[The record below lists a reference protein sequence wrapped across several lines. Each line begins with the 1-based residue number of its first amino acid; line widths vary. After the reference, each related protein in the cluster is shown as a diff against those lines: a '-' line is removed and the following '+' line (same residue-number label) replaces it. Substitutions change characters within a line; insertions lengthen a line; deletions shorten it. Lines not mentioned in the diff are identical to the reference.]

1 MTPAVQTTG
10 AAGAVNACA
19 SVDST
24 AASVPEA
31 SLLPEPNAVPA
42 DPLMCIALLL
52 NKGRGAGLK
61 NALGDIRTEQN
72 HKARMRKLEHAA
84 LREAREA
91 KDEGGFWRDISKKCG
106 TVGKLAAVGGSVAL
120 AAGTGGAAT
129 PAVVLAW
136 SGAGLSAASFV
147 QGETHALQA
156 LGVDDKWASGIELGM
171 GVAGMVCCGGAGWA
185 GAEQASEVLATTERV
200 AIGIGGVAQ
209 AASGVATLRSAQHQ
223 HREETFMSDALDA
236 QLDAERMQRKIM
248 RLISEVEGSE
258 ESDRNVMASL
268 RGAIDARG
276 EASLAASGR
285 V

>member
-1 MTPAVQTTG
+1 MTSAIQSTG
-10 AAGAVNACA
+10 AAGSVSVCTNAGSA
-19 SVDST
+19 
-24 AASVPEA
+24 AASVPDA
-31 SLLPEPNAVPA
+31 SMLPEPNAVPV

-61 NALGDIRTEQN
+61 NALGDIRTQKN
-72 HKARMRKLEHAA
+72 QKARMRKLELAA
-84 LREAREA
+84 LHEAREA
-91 KDEGGFWRDISKKCG
+91 KDHGGFWRDISKKCG
-106 TVGKLAAVGGSVAL
+106 TVGKLAALGGSVAL

-171 GVAGMVCCGGAGWA
+171 GVAGLVCSGGAGWA
-185 GAEQASEVLATTERV
+185 GAEQANEVLATTGRV
-200 AIGIGGVAQ
+200 ATGVGGVAQ
-209 AASGVATLRSAQHQ
+209 AASGVATLRSAQYQ
-223 HREETFMSDALDA
+223 EKEESTMTDALAA
-236 QLDAERMQRKIM
+236 QLDAERMQRKLM
-248 RLISEVEGSE
+248 QLISEIDDSE
-258 ESDRNVMASL
+258 ESDRNAMASL